1 MPSKKLQ
8 TTFLD
13 FFLLSSQLLTYW
25 WYMKLKE
32 WSSTS
37 NYCTHS
43 CISVWQPFLCFAI
56 FTKQR
61 GSNISHQ
68 VLIIINWYIHHYL
81 HHMFTIMFNDVNI
94 IGMYLPPSTMRC
106 FWNIIHREKGWG
118 TLYQHILSFLNGWV
132 DSFSHIFTCSSTG
145 NSAKSYK
152 PDITL
157 SGFTAKSSWRWT
169 NIRLFQLRGR
179 FFRKTRLSSVCL
191 KFW

>member
-56 FTKQR
+56 LTKQR

-68 VLIIINWYIHHYL
+68 VLIIINWYIPHYL

-118 TLYQHILSFLNGWV
+118 TLYQHILSF
-132 DSFSHIFTCSSTG
+132 FE
-145 NSAKSYK
+145 
-152 PDITL
+152 
-157 SGFTAKSSWRWT
+157 RM
-169 NIRLFQLRGR
+169 GR
-179 FFRKTRLSSVCL
+179 FFQPYFHMIEHRQLSKVAQAWHHFKWVHCKIFVTLNQYTPFPAERKVLQEN
-191 KFW
+191 